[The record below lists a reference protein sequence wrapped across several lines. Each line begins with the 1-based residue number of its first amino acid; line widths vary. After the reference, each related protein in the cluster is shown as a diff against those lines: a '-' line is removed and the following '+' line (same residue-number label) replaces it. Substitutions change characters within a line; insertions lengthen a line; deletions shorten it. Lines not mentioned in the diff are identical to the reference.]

1 MEEEKSVSIPSEA
14 AEENNHDWQRVTYAK
29 KQRKNQT
36 VQNGSGALPE
46 KGSVFK
52 GLEKHSEERRRK
64 LEAQRVA
71 VSIYDDDD
79 DDKLPLRSRKNFGGD
94 EDDEENSDTDI
105 NATENNVAEANKKEK
120 PKKLKKPKVT
130 VAEAAAKI
138 DDSDLAAFL
147 SDISGSYEGQQDIQL
162 MRFADY
168 FGRAFLEVSTSQF
181 PWLKLF
187 RESAVA
193 KIADVP
199 VSYISEA
206 VYKTSIDWIN
216 HFSYDALGTFVCW
229 SFDGILAGLVT
240 QLLGPKGSRKG
251 AQPASSKSQVAIF
264 LVLAMV
270 LRRKPDVLLTV
281 LPKLMQNS
289 KYQGQDKLPFIIWMI
304 VQACQGDLAVGL
316 YLWAHHI
323 LPILGG
329 KSGSNPQCRDLVL
342 QLVERILAAPKA
354 RVVLLNN
361 AVRKGE
367 RLIAPESLDLLLRL
381 TFPASPARV
390 KATERFEAIY
400 PILKEVAL
408 TGSPGSKA
416 MKQTSLQIQTF
427 SVKAA
432 GEGIPA
438 LAQEATSIFIWC
450 LTQNL
455 DCYKQWDKIYV
466 ENIEA
471 SVTVLRKLDEE
482 WKIFSSKQS
491 SLQALTETLKG
502 FRQKNEIALTDD
514 ARQAFFK
521 DADKYCKTILRRLS
535 SGRSCVKTMA
545 VTVVILSV
553 GAAVFYPSLD
563 VLDWNKL
570 TVLLNAQQSF

>member
-1 MEEEKSVSIPSEA
+1 MEEDKSFSLASEA
-14 AEENNHDWQRVTYAK
+14 NDHGWQKVSYAK
-29 KQRKNQT
+29 KQRKNQA
-36 VQNGSGALPE
+36 VQDGSGALPE

-52 GLEKHSEERRRK
+52 GLEKHSEERRRI
-64 LEAQRVA
+64 LEAQRA
-71 VSIYDDDD
+71 AASIYDD

-94 EDDEENSDTDI
+94 EDDDENSDSDI
-105 NATENNVAEANKKEK
+105 DIKQSNAAEANKKEK

-130 VAEAAAKI
+130 LTEAAAKI

-168 FGRAFLEVSTSQF
+168 FGRAFSGVSASQF

-216 HFSYDALGTFVCW
+216 NFSYDALGTFVFW

-270 LRRKPDVLLTV
+270 LRRKPDALLNV
-281 LPKLMQNS
+281 LPKFMQNS
-289 KYQGQDKLPFIIWMI
+289 KYQGQDKLPIIIWMI

-329 KSGSNPQCRDLVL
+329 KSGSNPQSRDLVL

-354 RVVLLNN
+354 RVVLVNS

-367 RLIAPESLDLLLRL
+367 RLMPPESLDLLLRL
-381 TFPASPARV
+381 TFPASAARV

-400 PILKEVAL
+400 PMLKEVAL
-408 TGSPGSKA
+408 AGSSGSKA
-416 MKQTSLQIQTF
+416 MKQTLLQIQTL

-438 LAQEATSIFIWC
+438 LAQEATNIFISC
-450 LTQNL
+450 LAQNL
-455 DCYKQWDKIYV
+455 DCFKQWDKIYID
-466 ENIEA
+466 NIEA
-471 SVTVLRKLDEE
+471 SVAALRKLDEE
-482 WKIFSSKQS
+482 WKNFSSEQS
-491 SLQALTETLKG
+491 SLEALTETLKS
-502 FRQKNEIALTDD
+502 FRQKNEKALSED
-514 ARQAFFK
+514 AHQAFFK
-521 DADKYCKTILRRLS
+521 DADKYCKTILGKLS
-535 SGRSCVKTMA
+535 SGRGCVKTMA
-545 VTVVILSV
+545 VTVVILAV
-553 GAAVFYPSLD
+553 GAAVFYPSLN

-570 TVLLNAQQSF
+570 SALFNDQHSF

>member
-1 MEEEKSVSIPSEA
+1 MEEEKSVSLPYEA
-14 AEENNHDWQRVTYAK
+14 AEANNHGWQKVTYAK
-29 KQRKNQT
+29 KQRKKQA
-36 VQNGSGALPE
+36 VQNGSADLPE
-46 KGSVFK
+46 RGSVFK

-64 LEAQRVA
+64 LDAQRA
-71 VSIYDDDD
+71 AASIYDD
-79 DDKLPLRSRKNFGGD
+79 DDKLPLRSRKDFGGD

-105 NATENNVAEANKKEK
+105 NSKENNAAEANKKEK
-120 PKKLKKPKVT
+120 LKKLKKPKVT

-168 FGRAFLEVSTSQF
+168 FGRAFSGVSASQF
-181 PWLKLF
+181 PWLKMF

-193 KIADVP
+193 KLADVP
-199 VSYISEA
+199 VSCISEA
-206 VYKTSIDWIN
+206 VYKTSVDWIN
-216 HFSYDALGTFVCW
+216 HFSYDALGTFVLW
-229 SFDGILAGLVT
+229 SFDRFLTGLVT

-251 AQPASSKSQVAIF
+251 AESSSSKSQVAIF

-270 LRRKPDVLLTV
+270 LRRKPDVLINV
-281 LPKLMQNS
+281 LPIFMQNS
-289 KYQGQDKLPFIIWMI
+289 KYQGQDKLPIIVWMI

-329 KSGSNPQCRDLVL
+329 KSGSNPQIRDLVL

-354 RVVLLNN
+354 RVVLVNN

-367 RLIAPESLDLLLRL
+367 RLMPPESLDFLLHL
-381 TFPASPARV
+381 TFPASPTRV

-408 TGSPGSKA
+408 AGSPGSKA

-438 LAQEATSIFIWC
+438 LSLEATSIFIWC

-466 ENIEA
+466 DNIEA
-471 SVTVLRKLDEE
+471 SVAALRKLDEE
-482 WKIFSSKQS
+482 WNNFSSKQS
-491 SLQALTETLKG
+491 SLQALTETLKS
-502 FRQKNEIALTDD
+502 FRQKNEKALSDD
-514 ARQAFFK
+514 AHQAFFK
-521 DADKYCKTILRRLS
+521 DADKYCNTILGRLS
-535 SGRSCVKTMA
+535 SGRGCVKTMA
-545 VTVVILSV
+545 VTVVILAV
-553 GAAVFYPSLD
+553 GAALFYPSLN
-563 VLDWNKL
+563 VSDWKKL
-570 TVLLNAQQSF
+570 SVLLNKMVTGD

>member
-1 MEEEKSVSIPSEA
+1 MEEEKSVSLPYEG
-14 AEENNHDWQRVTYAK
+14 EEVNNHGWQKVTYAK
-29 KQRKNQT
+29 KQRQKQA
-36 VQNGSGALPE
+36 VQNGSADLPE
-46 KGSVFK
+46 RGSVFK

-64 LEAQRVA
+64 LDAQRA
-71 VSIYDDDD
+71 AASIYDD
-79 DDKLPLRSRKNFGGD
+79 DDKLPLRSRKDFGGD

-105 NATENNVAEANKKEK
+105 NSKENNAAEANKKEK
-120 PKKLKKPKVT
+120 LKKLKKPKVT
-130 VAEAAAKI
+130 VAEAAANI

-168 FGRAFLEVSTSQF
+168 FGRAFSGVSASQF
-181 PWLKLF
+181 PWLKMF

-193 KIADVP
+193 KLADVP
-199 VSYISEA
+199 VSSISEA
-206 VYKTSIDWIN
+206 VYKTSVDWIN
-216 HFSYDALGTFVCW
+216 HFSYDALGTFVLW
-229 SFDGILAGLVT
+229 SFDRFLTGLVT
-240 QLLGPKGSRKG
+240 QLLGPKGSRRG
-251 AQPASSKSQVAIF
+251 AEPSSSKSQVAIF

-270 LRRKPDVLLTV
+270 LRRKPDVLINV
-281 LPKLMQNS
+281 LPIFMQNS
-289 KYQGQDKLPFIIWMI
+289 KYQGQDKLPIIIWMI

-329 KSGSNPQCRDLVL
+329 KSGSNPQIRELIL

-354 RVVLLNN
+354 RVVLVNN

-367 RLIAPESLDLLLRL
+367 RLMPPESLDFLLHL

-408 TGSPGSKA
+408 AGSPGSKA

-438 LAQEATSIFIWC
+438 LSLEATSIFIWC

-466 ENIEA
+466 DNIEA
-471 SVTVLRKLDEE
+471 SVAALRKLDEE
-482 WKIFSSKQS
+482 WNNFSFKQS
-491 SLQALTETLKG
+491 SLQALTETLKS
-502 FRQKNEIALTDD
+502 FRQKNEKAWSDD
-514 ARQAFFK
+514 AHQAFFK
-521 DADKYCKTILRRLS
+521 DADKYCKTILGRLS
-535 SGRSCVKTMA
+535 SGRGCVKTMA
-545 VTVVILSV
+545 VTVVILAV
-553 GAAVFYPSLD
+553 GAALFYPSLN
-563 VLDWNKL
+563 VSDWKKL
-570 TVLLNAQQSF
+570 SILLNKMVIGD

>member
-1 MEEEKSVSIPSEA
+1 MWFLLLKNEDKRRLLDSS
-14 AEENNHDWQRVTYAK
+14 AELAIF
-29 KQRKNQT
+29 
-36 VQNGSGALPE
+36 VQKE
-46 KGSVFK
+46 MMM
-52 GLEKHSEERRRK
+52 K
-64 LEAQRVA
+64 LIR
-71 VSIYDDDD
+71 Y
-79 DDKLPLRSRKNFGGD
+79 P
-94 EDDEENSDTDI
+94 
-105 NATENNVAEANKKEK
+105 
-120 PKKLKKPKVT
+120 
-130 VAEAAAKI
+130 
-138 DDSDLAAFL
+138 FL
-147 SDISGSYEGQQDIQL
+147 T
-162 MRFADY
+162 F
-168 FGRAFLEVSTSQF
+168 
-181 PWLKLF
+181 LKL
-187 RESAVA
+187 
-193 KIADVP
+193 
-199 VSYISEA
+199 
-206 VYKTSIDWIN
+206 YKTSIDWIN

-251 AQPASSKSQVAIF
+251 VQPASSKSQFAIF

-270 LRRKPDVLLTV
+270 SRRKPNVLLTV
-281 LPKLMQNS
+281 LPKFMQNS

-381 TFPASPARV
+381 EFPASPARV
-390 KATERFEAIY
+390 KATERIEAFY
-400 PILKEVAL
+400 PILKEVAP

-427 SVKAA
+427 SVKAV
-432 GEGIPA
+432 GGGIPA
-438 LAQEATSIFIWC
+438 LAQEATSIFMLWC

-482 WKIFSSKQS
+482 WKIFSSKRS
-491 SLQALTETLKG
+491 SL
-502 FRQKNEIALTDD
+502 
-514 ARQAFFK
+514 
-521 DADKYCKTILRRLS
+521 
-535 SGRSCVKTMA
+535 
-545 VTVVILSV
+545 
-553 GAAVFYPSLD
+553 
-563 VLDWNKL
+563 
-570 TVLLNAQQSF
+570 